1 MGEES
6 QLYSQRAT
14 NNPPIINQQR
24 SFCAITLFR
33 DFDMSKLVFYV
44 QLVNIFCNINDM
56 DFLCRVKVEFSPARP
71 SLHCLCCICAVNAIL
86 EKKNCNRLIRSTIY
100 YYEKKN
106 SVTFWAH
113 IITKLELFIF
123 KLCSIFRYIFESVFF
138 QWVVICSIA
147 RTAWLAHNFLT
158 TRLIFT

>member
-1 MGEES
+1 MPRNFLIAAMGEES

-44 QLVNIFCNINDM
+44 QLVNIFCPINDM

-71 SLHCLCCICAVNAIL
+71 SLHCLCCIYAVNAIL
-86 EKKNCNRLIRSTIY
+86 EKK
-100 YYEKKN
+100 
-106 SVTFWAH
+106 
-113 IITKLELFIF
+113 
-123 KLCSIFRYIFESVFF
+123 
-138 QWVVICSIA
+138 
-147 RTAWLAHNFLT
+147 TA
-158 TRLIFT
+158 ID